1 MKLITVTLDDTSIDQ
16 LKRHIALRLPEMRP
30 AHRME
35 FAARGL
41 GYRTY
46 ASLLSAL
53 REGPIFIDHMDP
65 ENAIVFAER
74 VGYDIDPDDVC
85 AVLFDLSPLSV
96 AGSTS
101 SRYLGRR

>member
-1 MKLITVTLDDTSIDQ
+1 MKPIDIALDDASIDQ
-16 LKRHIALRLPEMRP
+16 LKRHIALLLPEMRP

-46 ASLLSAL
+46 ASLLAAL

-65 ENAIVFAER
+65 ENAIAFAER
-74 VGYDIDPDDVC
+74 VDYDIDPDNAR
-85 AVLFDLSPLSV
+85 AVLFGLSAFSV
-96 AGSTS
+96 VGSTS
-101 SRYLGRR
+101 PRYFGRR

>member
-1 MKLITVTLDDTSIDQ
+1 MKPITFALDDTSIDQ

-65 ENAIVFAER
+65 ENAIAFAER
-74 VGYDIDPDDVC
+74 VEYDMDPDDVR
-85 AVLFDLSPLSV
+85 AVLFGLSALSV
-96 AGSTS
+96 ADSTS
-101 SRYLGRR
+101 SRHFGRR

>member
-1 MKLITVTLDDTSIDQ
+1 MKPITIVLDDTSIDE
-16 LKRHIALRLPEMRP
+16 LKRYIALRLPEMRP
-30 AHRME
+30 SHRME

-53 REGPIFIDHMDP
+53 REGPIFIDHIDA
-65 ENAIVFAER
+65 ENAISFAER
-74 VGYDIDPDDVC
+74 VEYDTDPDDVR
-85 AVLFDLSPLSV
+85 AVLFGLSKLSD

-101 SRYLGRR
+101 SGQFGRR

>member
-85 AVLFDLSPLSV
+85 AVLFGLSAFSV
-96 AGSTS
+96 ASSTS
-101 SRYLGRR
+101 SRHSGRR